1 MLPAMSFSPSV
12 FAPFR
17 LDGDAALITGA
28 GAGIGRAT
36 ALAFAEAGAAV
47 AVTDID
53 GDAAEAVAEEIRNA
67 GGRAR
72 SWTLDV
78 ADEGQIVAVVEAAA
92 GAFGR
97 LDVLVNNAG
106 AAKRV
111 PTVDLDSADWR
122 RVLDINL
129 TAAMVGSREAARHML
144 RTGSG
149 RIVNVASIMG
159 LSGGGLYPNAA
170 YHATKGA
177 LVNLTRALAA
187 EWAPQGI
194 RVNAV
199 APTFLKTKLTEKL
212 REDPAMVAAIEA
224 RTPLGRFA
232 EPHEISPGILYLASP
247 ASAMVTGHTLAIDGG
262 WLAI

>member
-1 MLPAMSFSPSV
+1 MSISPSV
-12 FAPFR
+12 FASFR
-17 LDGDAALITGA
+17 LDGEAAMITGG
-28 GAGIGRAT
+28 GAGIGRAA

-47 AVTDID
+47 TVTDID
-53 GDAAEAVAEEIRNA
+53 GAAAAAVAAEIVDA
-67 GGRAR
+67 GGEARAM
-72 SWTLDV
+72 TLDV
-78 ADEGQIVAVVEAAA
+78 ADEAEIVRTVHQAAA
-92 GAFGR
+92 EFGR

-106 AAKRV
+106 TAKRV
-111 PTVDLDSADWR
+111 PTVELETADWR

-129 TAAMVGSREAARHML
+129 TAAMVGSREAAKHML
-144 RTGSG
+144 PAGGG

-187 EWAPQGI
+187 EWAPGGI

-199 APTFLKTKLTEKL
+199 APTFLRTKLTEKL
-212 REDPAMVAAIEA
+212 REDPAMVAAIKA

-232 EPHEISPGILYLASP
+232 EPGEVSPGILYLASR

>member
-1 MLPAMSFSPSV
+1 MPFTPSV
-12 FAPFR
+12 FASFR
-17 LDGDAALITGA
+17 LDGEAALITGG
-28 GAGIGRAT
+28 GAGIGRAA

-47 AVTDID
+47 TVTDID
-53 GDAAEAVAEEIRNA
+53 AAAADAVANEIITA

-72 SWTLDV
+72 AIALDV
-78 ADEGQIVAVVEAAA
+78 GDEAQIVAVVHEAAA
-92 GAFGR
+92 AFGR

-106 AAKRV
+106 TAKRV
-111 PTVDLDSADWR
+111 PTVELDTADWR
-122 RVLDINL
+122 RVLDVNL
-129 TAAMVGSREAARHML
+129 TAAMVGSREAAKHML
-144 RTGSG
+144 PAGGG

-187 EWAPQGI
+187 EWAPHGI

-199 APTFLKTKLTEKL
+199 APTFLRTKLTEKL

-232 EPHEISPGILYLASP
+232 EPEEVSPGILYLASR

>member
-1 MLPAMSFSPSV
+1 MPFSPSV
-12 FAPFR
+12 FASFR
-17 LDGDAALITGA
+17 LDGDAALITGG
-28 GAGIGRAT
+28 GAGIGRAA

-47 AVTDID
+47 TVTDID
-53 GDAAEAVAEEIRNA
+53 GAAAEAVAAEIVEA
-67 GGRAR
+67 GGQARAMA
-72 SWTLDV
+72 LDV
-78 ADEGQIVAVVEAAA
+78 AEEGQIVTAVHEAAA
-92 GAFGR
+92 AFGR

-106 AAKRV
+106 TAKRV
-111 PTVDLDSADWR
+111 PTVDLETADWR

-129 TAAMVGSREAARHML
+129 TAAMVGSREAAKHML
-144 RTGSG
+144 PRGGG

-187 EWAPQGI
+187 EWAPGGI

-199 APTFLKTKLTEKL
+199 APTFLRTKLTEKL

-232 EPHEISPGILYLASP
+232 EPEEVSPGILYLASR

>member
-1 MLPAMSFSPSV
+1 MAFSPSV
-12 FAPFR
+12 FGAFR
-17 LDGDAALITGA
+17 LDGEVALITGA

-53 GDAAEAVAEEIRNA
+53 GPSAEAVAAEIAVA
-67 GGRAR
+67 GGKARA
-72 SWTLDV
+72 WTLDV
-78 ADEGQIVAVVEAAA
+78 ADEAELVRTVNDAAA
-92 GAFGR
+92 AFGR

-111 PTVDLDSADWR
+111 PTVELETADWR
-122 RVLDINL
+122 KVLDINL
-129 TAAMVGSREAARHML
+129 TAAMVGSREAAKHML
-144 RTGSG
+144 RQGGG
-149 RIVNVASIMG
+149 RVVNVASIMG

-177 LVNLTRALAA
+177 LINLTRALAA
-187 EWAPQGI
+187 EWAKDGI

-199 APTFLKTKLTEKL
+199 APTFLKTRLTEKL

-232 EPHEISPGILYLASP
+232 EPDEISPGILYLASR

>member
-1 MLPAMSFSPSV
+1 MAFSPSV
-12 FAPFR
+12 FAAFR
-17 LDGDAALITGA
+17 LDGEAALVTGG
-28 GAGIGRAT
+28 GAGIGRAA

-53 GDAAEAVAEEIRNA
+53 IAAAESVAREIVEVGGTARAFALDVGDERRIVEVIADAAR
-67 GGRAR
+67 
-72 SWTLDV
+72 
-78 ADEGQIVAVVEAAA
+78 
-92 GAFGR
+92 AFGR

-106 AAKRV
+106 TAKRV
-111 PTVDLDSADWR
+111 PTVELGTDDWR

-129 TAAMVGSREAARHML
+129 TAAMIGSREAAKHML
-144 RTGSG
+144 PRRSGS
-149 RIVNVASIMG
+149 IINVSSIMG

-177 LVNLTRALAA
+177 LLSLTRGLAA
-187 EWAPQGI
+187 EWAPHGI
-194 RVNAV
+194 RVNAI
-199 APTFLKTKLTEKL
+199 APTFLETKLTEKL
-212 REDPAMVAAIEA
+212 REDPEMVAAITA

-232 EPHEISPGILYLASP
+232 LPEEVSPALLYLASR

>member
-1 MLPAMSFSPSV
+1 MAFSPSIL
-12 FAPFR
+12 ASFR
-17 LDGDAALITGA
+17 LDGEVALVTGA
-28 GAGIGRAT
+28 GAGIGRGA

-53 GDAAEAVAEEIRNA
+53 ADSAEAVAGEIAAA
-67 GGRAR
+67 GGTARAF
-72 SWTLDV
+72 TLDV
-78 ADEGQIVAVVEAAA
+78 AEEQRIVEVIDDAAR
-92 GAFGR
+92 AFGR

-106 AAKRV
+106 TAKRV
-111 PTVDLDSADWR
+111 PTVELETADWN
-122 RVLDINL
+122 RVLDVNL
-129 TAAMVGSREAARHML
+129 TAAMIGSREAAKHMI
-144 RTGSG
+144 RQGSGG

-159 LSGGGLYPNAA
+159 LSGGGLYPNAG

-187 EWAPQGI
+187 EWAKDGI
-194 RVNAV
+194 RVNAI

-232 EPHEISPGILYLASP
+232 VADEVSPGILYLASR

-262 WLAI
+262 WLAV